1 MSKATGKFVKGALIL
16 SVAALFAKVLSAF
29 FRIPLGSLIGNVGM
43 GYYGYGY
50 PIYTFLSSIAIVAI
64 PSTISKLVAEKRV
77 LGQYKEAHLIFKHT
91 MRFMIIVG
99 LIMSGFFIIG
109 SPLLIKAFRWEEQTI
124 YSLWGLSLSPIFVCI
139 MGVYR
144 GYFQGMQ
151 NMVPTAISQVLE
163 NFGRVVVGLGLAY
176 FFMPNVGYAAG
187 GASFGSVV
195 GGVCGALVLAL
206 LYLKHKK
213 EIHEE
218 MDSQK
223 QATIA
228 TPFKSV
234 VKVVLVLAI
243 PISIGAAVNSVMN
256 FMDSAIVTAVLVKG
270 GMSDLDA
277 ANLFGQL
284 TNTST
289 LVNLPL
295 AFGMALVT
303 SVVPAIAE
311 AVARK
316 DHKEMQDKMELGSR
330 FGLLLSLPAAIGLA
344 VLAVPIMGFLF
355 PESLQGGPILQVAAF
370 SIPFIMLGQAM
381 TGVLQGL
388 GKVWIPVQ
396 AIGLAAV
403 VKAVLN
409 IILVGTPLGILGA
422 PLSSIAGY
430 GVFTLYNFIAVKKIT
445 GFKLNVTLVI
455 IKPLI
460 SALTMG
466 VAAYFTY
473 GLLGKV
479 LDASSTIQN
488 AVMTLGAVAIGGVVY
503 MIMILVTG
511 GISKQDLDELK
522 KKKENK

>member
-1 MSKATGKFVKGALIL
+1 
-16 SVAALFAKVLSAF
+16 
-29 FRIPLGSLIGNVGM
+29 M

-243 PISIGAAVNSVMN
+243 PISIGAAVNFVMN

-270 GMSDLDA
+270 GMSDLD
-277 ANLFGQL
+277 
-284 TNTST
+284 
-289 LVNLPL
+289 
-295 AFGMALVT
+295 
-303 SVVPAIAE
+303 
-311 AVARK
+311 
-316 DHKEMQDKMELGSR
+316 ELIFLDSLQILQHLLIYH
-330 FGLLLSLPAAIGLA
+330 LLL
-344 VLAVPIMGFLF
+344 
-355 PESLQGGPILQVAAF
+355 
-370 SIPFIMLGQAM
+370 
-381 TGVLQGL
+381 
-388 GKVWIPVQ
+388 VWH
-396 AIGLAAV
+396 L
-403 VKAVLN
+403 
-409 IILVGTPLGILGA
+409 
-422 PLSSIAGY
+422 
-430 GVFTLYNFIAVKKIT
+430 
-445 GFKLNVTLVI
+445 
-455 IKPLI
+455 
-460 SALTMG
+460 
-466 VAAYFTY
+466 
-473 GLLGKV
+473 
-479 LDASSTIQN
+479 
-488 AVMTLGAVAIGGVVY
+488 
-503 MIMILVTG
+503 
-511 GISKQDLDELK
+511 
-522 KKKENK
+522 

>member
-1 MSKATGKFVKGALIL
+1 
-16 SVAALFAKVLSAF
+16 
-29 FRIPLGSLIGNVGM
+29 
-43 GYYGYGY
+43 
-50 PIYTFLSSIAIVAI
+50 
-64 PSTISKLVAEKRV
+64 
-77 LGQYKEAHLIFKHT
+77 
-91 MRFMIIVG
+91 
-99 LIMSGFFIIG
+99 
-109 SPLLIKAFRWEEQTI
+109 
-124 YSLWGLSLSPIFVCI
+124 
-139 MGVYR
+139 
-144 GYFQGMQ
+144 
-151 NMVPTAISQVLE
+151 
-163 NFGRVVVGLGLAY
+163 
-176 FFMPNVGYAAG
+176 
-187 GASFGSVV
+187 
-195 GGVCGALVLAL
+195 
-206 LYLKHKK
+206 
-213 EIHEE
+213 
-218 MDSQK
+218 
-223 QATIA
+223 
-228 TPFKSV
+228 
-234 VKVVLVLAI
+234 
-243 PISIGAAVNSVMN
+243 
-256 FMDSAIVTAVLVKG
+256 
-270 GMSDLDA
+270 MSDLDA

-445 GFKLNVTLVI
+445 GFKLNVALVI

-488 AVMTLGAVAIGGVVY
+488 AVMTLGAVAVGGVVY